1 MLLCG
6 DQVAFGSLRS
16 DILLN
21 WGICQLGSETLSH
34 FQAIYTLDS
43 QEILRLVDNYPY
55 RGGAK

>member
-1 MLLCG
+1 MALG
-6 DQVAFGSLRS
+6 NLRI

-21 WGICQLGSETLSH
+21 WGNCRLGNEALTH

-55 RGGAK
+55 